1 MARPRSLT
9 DASLLDAALVIM
21 ARNGPDSLTFA
32 ALAAST
38 GLAAATLVQRFGS
51 KPALV
56 KAALL
61 HAWDGLDRRSELAAA
76 ATGSTPDGAVALLV
90 TLSGDDADAGVNAA
104 DTHADGLMI
113 LREDFRDDD
122 LRARG
127 QRWGQRLQALIAP
140 RLAGLGGRTA
150 AANDDAARELII
162 LWQGAI
168 LWWGFQREGTVASYV
183 ERILSRWLEQRR

>member
-9 DASLLDAALVIM
+9 DASLLDAALVII
-21 ARNGPDSLTFA
+21 ARSGPDSLTFA
-32 ALAAST
+32 ALAAAA
-38 GLAAATLVQRFGS
+38 GLAAPTLVQRFGS

-61 HAWDGLDRRSELAAA
+61 HAWDGLDARTEQAVA
-76 ATGSTPDGAVALLV
+76 ATEPTPDGAVALLV
-90 TLSGDDADAGVNAA
+90 ALTGEAVDGDA
-104 DTHADGLMI
+104 HADSLMI

-127 QRWGQRLQALIAP
+127 HRWGQRLQAAIAP
-140 RLAGLGGRTA
+140 RMAGPGGNA
-150 AANDDAARELII
+150 AAAEETARELII

-168 LWWGFQREGTVASYV
+168 LWWGFQREGTIASYV
-183 ERILSRWLEQRR
+183 EGVLARWLTRER